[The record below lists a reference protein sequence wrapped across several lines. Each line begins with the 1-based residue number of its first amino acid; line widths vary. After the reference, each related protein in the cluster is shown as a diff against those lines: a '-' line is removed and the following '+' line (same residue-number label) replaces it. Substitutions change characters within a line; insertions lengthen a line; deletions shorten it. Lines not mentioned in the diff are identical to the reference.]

1 MAHNVCVSSVVRF
14 RSRVLSP
21 TPNVE
26 RRYKLWATPHR
37 TIEETFCCAL
47 GRVNRY
53 LNHDLSQVV
62 RYFSLT
68 SPSPLLAKRWV
79 VFSFAFF
86 KSSDVICRGARKL
99 WSDHALSA
107 GNNCRPKVILI
118 FSSPFA
124 CRHTSLQSQ
133 TLCCLPRPVY
143 GDASR
148 AWCTTF
154 VFAQW
159 WAFEA
164 ASCPRHKALNEDN
177 TYSLHVTPTIAQTF
191 CWRLLFY

>member
-1 MAHNVCVSSVVRF
+1 MEKCGSDSPIHRVESWSQLPIKPPLLLFFFFITDRYSRNPGLISHNVCVCAVVRF
-14 RSRVLSP
+14 WSRVLSP

-26 RRYKLWATPHR
+26 RRYKLWATLHR

-47 GRVNRY
+47 GRDNRQ
-53 LNHDLSQVV
+53 LVHDLSQVV

-86 KSSDVICRGARKL
+86 KLSDVICRGARKL
-99 WSDHALSA
+99 WSYHALSA
-107 GNNCRPKVILI
+107 GIIVVLELFWFFLHRL
-118 FSSPFA
+118 
-124 CRHTSLQSQ
+124 RSQ

-154 VFAQW
+154 
-159 WAFEA
+159 
-164 ASCPRHKALNEDN
+164 
-177 TYSLHVTPTIAQTF
+177 SL
-191 CWRLLFY
+191 LLAGN

>member
-1 MAHNVCVSSVVRF
+1 MGHNVCVSSVVRF

-26 RRYKLWATPHR
+26 RRYELWATRHR

-53 LNHDLSQVV
+53 LIYDLSQVV

-86 KSSDVICRGARKL
+86 KSSDVMCRGARKL
-99 WSDHALSA
+99 
-107 GNNCRPKVILI
+107 
-118 FSSPFA
+118 
-124 CRHTSLQSQ
+124 
-133 TLCCLPRPVY
+133 
-143 GDASR
+143 
-148 AWCTTF
+148 
-154 VFAQW
+154 
-159 WAFEA
+159 
-164 ASCPRHKALNEDN
+164 
-177 TYSLHVTPTIAQTF
+177 
-191 CWRLLFY
+191 